1 MSDQTLRRPRI
12 RKRDFAE
19 LNPSSTGAFE
29 PLQTVSVVV
38 VAVDDQHALDLTLA
52 ALSVQSYPD
61 AMLDVIVIHQGWG
74 GFKVGD
80 CAPSRIR
87 VVRAPAGAT
96 APAEL
101 RSGVA
106 AAHGTVILR
115 LPAGVLL
122 DREHIE
128 GHVRWHDRADYLLVV
143 GGAPREMA
151 TDPNVSVADLRRAV
165 EAGTVASVTA
175 TEAAAAGDVEA
186 TAGDGE
192 GAPVSGWPGLPA
204 TIGSG
209 PTVLSFDA
217 DRYRAIDGPDGYLS
231 SVDDVDLCYRMTQ
244 AGLVLVPE
252 DAAQSWSVSAPEP
265 MTDQQRLRLQID
277 LDHRIPVRRDRRT
290 ELGRQWLVPMV
301 DVCVDADGKFEHV
314 QATIAGALASTIPDV
329 AVTVVA
335 PRTSDSVDLEMV
347 HAAFG
352 CDGRVHLVESIAR
365 SSAPAPFRFE
375 CPAGLVP
382 APDAIERLIQ
392 VADHH
397 ELGVVLLG
405 YPLSGELAIAR
416 FERTE
421 AFARA
426 AHLRVGQEELLDLVH
441 ETHGSLWIDG
451 SEWALTIG
459 RPAGRRVPPIELA
472 AEIERIARVAAR
484 RKKEIDQLT
493 DRLERA
499 EAGPTML
506 MPGGTVTV
514 MRHAYRAARAARR
527 RVVGK
532 RSGTRGA

>member
-1 MSDQTLRRPRI
+1 MNDQTVRRPRI
-12 RKRDFAE
+12 RQRDFAA
-19 LNPSSTGAFE
+19 LNPSSTGAFD
-29 PLQTVSVVV
+29 PLLTVSVVV
-38 VAVDDQHALDLTLA
+38 VAVDDQRALDLTLA
-52 ALSVQSYPD
+52 ALSGQSYPD
-61 AMLDVIVIHQGWG
+61 AMLDVIVIDQGWG

-80 CAPSRIR
+80 LAPSRTR

-101 RSGVA
+101 LAGVA

-128 GHVRWHDRADYLLVV
+128 SHVRWHDRADYLLVV
-143 GGAPREMA
+143 GGAPQAIEI
-151 TDPNVSVADLRRAV
+151 DPDVSAADLRSAV
-165 EAGTVASVTA
+165 EAGTVASATA
-175 TEAAAAGDVEA
+175 AEAASAADA
-186 TAGDGE
+186 DAAARDGK
-192 GAPVSGWPGLPA
+192 GAQVSAWPGLPA

-217 DRYRAIDGPDGYLS
+217 DRCRAIDGPDGYLS

-252 DAAQSWSVSAPEP
+252 DAAQSWSVTAPAP

-277 LDHRIPVRRDRRT
+277 LDHRIPLRRDPRT
-290 ELGRQWLVPMV
+290 DLGRQWLVPIV
-301 DVCVDADGKFEHV
+301 DVCVYADGAPFEHV
-314 QATIAGALASTIPDV
+314 RATVAGALASTIPDV

-335 PRTSDSVDLEMV
+335 PRASDSVDLEMV
-347 HAAFG
+347 RAAFG
-352 CDGRVHLVESIAR
+352 CDGRVRLVESIAPT
-365 SSAPAPFRFE
+365 SAPAPFRFE

-382 APDAIERLIQ
+382 APGAIERLIQ
-392 VADHH
+392 VADQDQ
-397 ELGVVLLG
+397 LGVVLLG
-405 YPLSGELAIAR
+405 YPRSSELAIAR

-421 AFARA
+421 AFAQA
-426 AHLRVGQEELLDLVH
+426 THLWVGQEELLDVVH

-451 SEWALTIG
+451 SEWALTVG
-459 RPAGRRVPPIELA
+459 RPASRRVPPTELA
-472 AEIERIARVAAR
+472 AEIERITKVAAR

-499 EAGPTML
+499 EAGPTTPMRGSIV
-506 MPGGTVTV
+506 MV

-527 RVVGK
+527 VLGK
-532 RSGTRGA
+532 RNGTRGA